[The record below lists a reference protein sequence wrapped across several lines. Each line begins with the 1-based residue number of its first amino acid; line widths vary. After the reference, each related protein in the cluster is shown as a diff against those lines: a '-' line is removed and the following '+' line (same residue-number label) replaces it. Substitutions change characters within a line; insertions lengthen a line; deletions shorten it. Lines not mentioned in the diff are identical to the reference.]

1 MVVALAVPP
10 EHREFA
16 RTAADA
22 LSVDP
27 MPTFEALAEATGVP
41 VDTLIHLAL
50 VRWASAG
57 AEALMA
63 MEPQVLRDLIAARAR
78 EDWAA
83 VAGIIDWLEAGL

>member
-1 MVVALAVPP
+1 MGVPP

-16 RTAADA
+16 RTAEAA
-22 LSVDP
+22 LAVDP

-41 VDTLIHLAL
+41 VDTLVHLAL

-57 AEALMA
+57 SEALMA
-63 MEPQVLRDLIAARAR
+63 VEPQVLGELIAARAR